1 MINCTAQCTC
11 GDRTL
16 TGKRPEHARQ
26 SGLDMIFIFP
36 GPGQQFVDAIDGVAI
51 HHPREHV
58 AQVSVRFDMVQ
69 LAGLCRPPNY
79 AEPGRF
85 PQISR

>member
-1 MINCTAQCTC
+1 
-11 GDRTL
+11 
-16 TGKRPEHARQ
+16 
-26 SGLDMIFIFP
+26 MIFIFP

-58 AQVSVRFDMVQ
+58 AQVSVRFDMAQ